1 MDLRQLLYFTTLAD
15 TLNFHRAAQKLN
27 ISQPPL
33 TVAIRKLEVDLGA
46 QLFVR
51 GSRGVMLTAAGEA
64 ALEPARAALARAEDV
79 RVAARQGLHG
89 ERGQLRVGF
98 VGSAI
103 YSLLPRLIPPF
114 RRQYPLVDLVLED
127 SVSVDIA
134 RRLRTGDLDVGL
146 VRLPLL
152 DGKDLLVRVL
162 EADELIVAVP
172 AASRFAAS
180 GSVSLGALASEPF
193 ILHTRVSVLHMI
205 ALMACHEAGF
215 MPRVAQEATQ
225 VHTILSLVQSG
236 LGVALVPARTT
247 RQVPDGVRLVRLD
260 QPKPIEAGVAI
271 RSQDPSPAAMNFL
284 SLARSDTSL
293 LSEEVKTILDNHD
306 Q

>member
-1 MDLRQLLYFTTLAD
+1 MDLRQLLYFTTLAE

-33 TVAIRKLEVDLGA
+33 TVAIRKLELDLGA

-64 ALEPARAALARAEDV
+64 ALEPARAALARAEEV
-79 RVAARQGLHG
+79 RLAAQQGQSG

-103 YSLLPRLIPPF
+103 YSLLPRIIPPF
-114 RRQYPLVDLVLED
+114 RRQYPQVDLVLED
-127 SVSVDIA
+127 STSVDIA
-134 RRLRTGDLDVGL
+134 RRIRTGDLDVGL

-152 DGKDLLVRVL
+152 DGRDLIVKVV
-162 EADELIVAVP
+162 ESDELIAAVP

-180 GSVSLGALASEPF
+180 GSLALASLASEPF
-193 ILHTRVSVLHMI
+193 ILHTRISVLHMI
-205 ALMACHEAGF
+205 GLMACHEAGF

-247 RQVPDGVRLVRLD
+247 RHVPEGVRLVRLD
-260 QPKPIEAGVAI
+260 HPKPIEAGVAI
-271 RSQDPSPAAMNFL
+271 RAEGASPAALNFL
-284 SLARSDTSL
+284 ALARSDTQSV
-293 LSEEVKTILDNHD
+293 SPEAKTILDDRD